1 MSVLNYTP
9 EELDA
14 MEEKPD
20 TPNVPL
26 ERAEQKGITPPAE
39 GMEALK
45 KEDKEALILK
55 VEERDELEV
64 EAGNTSE
71 MEEEE
76 QSPLPSKKK
85 KNEMFDKPEK
95 VRISK
100 KTGKPVKQLTEKQL
114 DNLKLAREKGLAKRR
129 ALADAKKKENEVA
142 KLEKTRHI
150 RQRKAKKMEEEALIM
165 AHAEEEVIKKEKSR
179 WDEEK
184 LVSLMNRTLDTYMD
198 KREKKKQLRTTIPAP
213 AEGYMYYPGQ
223 PPQRIVPKPKQVSTR
238 PKSPD
243 PYSGLFGMD

>member
-14 MEEKPD
+14 MEAKPE

-26 ERAEQKGITPPAE
+26 EKAITPPAE
-39 GMEALK
+39 GLVALQKEEQEALK
-45 KEDKEALILK
+45 LK
-55 VEERDELEV
+55 VEEPDELVAE
-64 EAGNTSE
+64 EDNTSE
-71 MEEEE
+71 AEEEE
-76 QSPLPSKKK
+76 APLPSKKK
-85 KNEMFDKPEK
+85 KKDEMFDKPEK

-114 DNLKLAREKGLAKRR
+114 DNLKMAREKGLAKRR
-129 ALADAKKKENEVA
+129 ALAEAKKKEEQVK

-165 AHAEEEVIKKEKSR
+165 AHAEEEVIEKEKSR